1 MATAMSRAV
10 PVRANEIPQPAA
22 SMADPNATRQ
32 RAVSFDPQTGKPN
45 ENFYRDRG
53 DVSGLYNAEQNWNPH
68 GAKRGFKNSLKSAAM
83 MAAEAVRNNPNHPLE
98 AAIAGAGVGAIGG
111 TAAPNF
117 KNRLER
123 QWKLQQTGG
132 ELQNQLQLQGEQAKI
147 DALRAKPQQALDAE
161 ADKAMQRYNSIE
173 HFDPNDP
180 SDAGLKAY
188 FESRGLHGL
197 PAKDKYHRPVVT
209 WSNGRML
216 ITDADGTRQAT
227 IDGSD
232 EAVTDRGRTPNE
244 AGLTPNQQAG
254 IGERRADR
262 TSRENQGDLNRK
274 NRVVVAKIIAGA
286 AGERAQADREASFLR
301 QQKGF
306 DNDAKEKGG
315 TLIGQIARARGAMA
329 AAADRLQR
337 ARDKGDTEAAT
348 DAERDY
354 NDAKAY
360 GLGAANDLNN
370 GYGDLYEAGE
380 GEGGFPYYKRKDA
393 TEPTPT
399 VNNDLMPKKKY
410 TGRTISKASLQRY
423 ATDHR
428 ITLKEAEKV
437 FEGAEIVP

>member
-1 MATAMSRAV
+1 MNFQDILKRRLQDIHGFAGGNLEDQLAQNPQIFATNRDAMRPVLNPYRDRDDGPPVEGTPEWQTAMSRAV

-132 ELQNQLQLQGEQAKI
+132 ENQLTESTRNCKVSRAKI
-147 DALRAKPQQALDAE
+147 
-161 ADKAMQRYNSIE
+161 
-173 HFDPNDP
+173 
-180 SDAGLKAY
+180 DAGLKAY
-188 FESRGLHGL
+188 F
-197 PAKDKYHRPVVT
+197 
-209 WSNGRML
+209 
-216 ITDADGTRQAT
+216 
-227 IDGSD
+227 
-232 EAVTDRGRTPNE
+232 
-244 AGLTPNQQAG
+244 
-254 IGERRADR
+254 
-262 TSRENQGDLNRK
+262 
-274 NRVVVAKIIAGA
+274 
-286 AGERAQADREASFLR
+286 EASFLR